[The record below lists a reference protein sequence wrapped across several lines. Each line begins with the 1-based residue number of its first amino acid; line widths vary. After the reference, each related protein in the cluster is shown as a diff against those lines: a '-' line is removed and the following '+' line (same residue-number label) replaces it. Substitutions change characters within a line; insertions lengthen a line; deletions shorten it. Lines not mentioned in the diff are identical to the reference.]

1 MRTEIP
7 EFRVPDLDELLRPQR
22 VRARPARRM
31 LLGALTLAVLAILP
45 FALLL
50 RVSVALYRGLGLPTW
65 LALAIGAV
73 LALAAVT
80 AYGSWVSKRLTGR
93 ARVMIIAKW
102 IATPLVVLYV
112 GHALLFLSTVNAKTE
127 QVREYYTSL
136 HPLLRLG
143 VSTWV
148 IVDGG
153 LVITD
158 TAREPDDYERMGLPA
173 LERSLH
179 YRQPDGYVH
188 AMDLRTLGRSGLR
201 NWVTGTYFRLLGF
214 RVLRHVGTAD
224 HFHVSLPLRGL

>member
-1 MRTEIP
+1 MQTEIP

-22 VRARPARRM
+22 VRARPVRRM
-31 LLGALTLAVLAILP
+31 LLGALTFAVLAILP

-50 RVSVALYRGLGLPTW
+50 RVSIDLYRSLGLPTW

-73 LALAAVT
+73 LALGAVT
-80 AYGSWVSKRLTGR
+80 AYGSWVSVRLTGR
-93 ARVMIIAKW
+93 ARAIIIAKW
-102 IATPLVVLYV
+102 VATPLVVLYV
-112 GHALLFLSTVNAKTE
+112 SHALLFLSAVNAKTE
-127 QVREYYTSL
+127 QVRAYYTSL

-158 TAREPDDYERMGLPA
+158 TAREPEDYDRMGLSVA
-173 LERSLH
+173 EGSLH

>member
-7 EFRVPDLDELLRPQR
+7 EFRVPDLDELLHPQR
-22 VRARPARRM
+22 VRARPGRRV
-31 LLGALTLAVLAILP
+31 LLGALTLGVLAILP

-50 RVSVALYRGLGLPTW
+50 RVSISLYRGLGFPTW
-65 LALAIGAV
+65 VALAIGAG

-93 ARVMIIAKW
+93 ARVTVVAKW
-102 IATPLVVLYV
+102 VATPLVVLYV
-112 GHALLFLSTVNAKTE
+112 SHALLFLSAVNAKTE

-136 HPLLRLG
+136 QPLLRLA

-158 TAREPDDYERMGLPA
+158 TAREPSDYERMGLPIA
-173 LERSLH
+173 EASLH
-179 YRQPDGYVH
+179 YRQRDGYVH

-201 NWVTGTYFRLLGF
+201 NWVTGTYFRLLGL
-214 RVLRHVGTAD
+214 RVLRHAGTAD
-224 HFHVSLPLRGL
+224 HFHISLPLRGL